1 MTPPSLNEIAR
12 KVEAAAK
19 GKGWSIGQAADL
31 GFAAAWLSAQGIDGI
46 PASLAAIN
54 EPQAEPTN
62 TIAQSITA
70 IDAALASGDGSAKI
84 LLISQPLVLLGLCGW
99 AATQS
104 AKAFSLTGLIR
115 AEIEA
120 ASLSFGPDFTPDQTG
135 IYLCARSDDTARKTS
150 RQRTPPDSQAWDEI
164 SGLASRI
171 LVPATEASRAFGAGE
186 GGRESE
192 TF

>member
-19 GKGWSIGQAADL
+19 GKGWSIGQATDL
-31 GFAAAWLSAQGIDGI
+31 GSAAAWLSAQGIDGI

-54 EPQAEPTN
+54 EPQAEHSN
-62 TIAQSITA
+62 TIALSITA
-70 IDAALASGDGSAKI
+70 IDAALANGDRSAKI
-84 LLISQPLVLLGLCGW
+84 PPILQPLVLLGLCGW

-104 AKAFSLTGLIR
+104 AKTFSLTGQIR
-115 AEIEA
+115 AEIKA
-120 ASLSFGPDFTPDQTG
+120 TSLSFGPDFAPNETG
-135 IYLCARSDDTARKTS
+135 IHLCARSDDTARKTS
-150 RQRTPPDSQAWDEI
+150 RQRTPPDSKAWDEI
-164 SGLASRI
+164 SALASRI
-171 LVPATEASRAFGAGE
+171 LVPSTEASRAFGAGE